1 MTTLN
6 ENQLQNI
13 ADKYNL
19 SYHIPYFRQFLTE
32 FNPEGKDI
40 LEVGGLLPKELVID
54 LAKSN
59 YWLGIESRAYEQE
72 LGGNA
77 NQQSNIPESN
87 SLSHQ
92 RLIVNVE
99 DYVDGNEEKFD
110 CIFSIAC
117 FEHIGRFP
125 EALNSMWRLLK
136 SGGCL
141 FSMYSPIWSSYG
153 GHHLMHVKLPEQ
165 FKDYRPDGTILNP
178 WEHISLPRFQLHN
191 VLKSRYDAAFADELV
206 WQIFNSTHINRYFFE
221 DYIYT
226 LQNSKFVLEKVFGT
240 FNVPIDERTQNV
252 LESTNVGYKN
262 FSNQGIYL
270 FIRK

>member
-1 MTTLN
+1 MTNLIDS
-6 ENQLQNI
+6 QLQSI
-13 ADKYNL
+13 ANKYNL

-32 FNPEGKDI
+32 YNPEGKDI

-54 LAKSN
+54 FAKSN
-59 YWLGIESRAYEQE
+59 YWLGIESPAYEQE
-72 LGGNA
+72 LGSNA
-77 NQQSNIPESN
+77 NQQSSIPDSK
-87 SLSHQ
+87 SSSHE

-117 FEHIGRFP
+117 FEHISRLP
-125 EALNSMWRLLK
+125 EALNSMWKLLK
-136 SGGCL
+136 PDGRL

-165 FKDYRPDGTILNP
+165 FKECRPDGTILNP

-191 VLKSRYDAAFADELV
+191 VLKSRYDAAFADELL

-221 DYIYT
+221 DYIHALKNT
-226 LQNSKFVLEKVFGT
+226 KFSLEKVFGT
-240 FNVPIDERTQNV
+240 FNVPTDAIIQNILERHNY
-252 LESTNVGYKN
+252 GYKN
-262 FSNQGIYL
+262 FSSQGIYL
-270 FIRK
+270 FIKK